1 MKPRGKQVLLGKFAF
16 PFLFFACATQSA
28 RTSTTVATESALV
41 IPPLA
46 GTVQLIQTPNPA
58 GHPEFLAAITGAHT
72 SIQMTMFHL
81 TDTKIVHALIAAQAK
96 GVDVQVIVD
105 GASLSQ
111 AKFQKSLTTL
121 KSATPPVQIRG
132 SSPAFKITHEKAMI
146 VDGSQAFITAINL
159 TGAYATT
166 RDFGLIVNDPAIVQE
181 MSSVFQADWKNAEL
195 GIGTTPALKQP
206 NLVWSPVDSED
217 RLAALVS
224 SASKT
229 VIATVENLGD
239 PKMMTA
245 FEDAAAKGATV
256 RIIVPMC
263 DQNVKPLYDYIFLS
277 RLTAKGIQA
286 KVMPYPPSS
295 SQPYMHS
302 KMILVD
308 GQRLYIGSINFSTNS
323 MTQARELGIIISP
336 SMEIKNTVQDA
347 FDYDWTA
354 AAAIPAQPPDFCP
367 VVK

>member
-1 MKPRGKQVLLGKFAF
+1 MKLREKQELIGKFAF

-28 RTSTTVATESALV
+28 RTSTLVANDSPLV
-41 IPPLA
+41 IPPLS
-46 GTVQLIQTPNPA
+46 GTVQLIQTPNPD
-58 GHPEFLAAITGAHT
+58 GHPEFLAAITSAHHT
-72 SIQMTMFHL
+72 IQMTMFHL

-111 AKFQKSLTTL
+111 EKFQKTFTTL

-132 SSPAFKITHEKAMI
+132 SSPVFKITHEKAMI
-146 VDGSQAFITAINL
+146 VDGSKAFITAINL

-166 RDFGLIVNDPAIVQE
+166 RDFGLIVNDPAIIQE
-181 MSSVFQADWKNAEL
+181 MSSVFQADWKNAEF
-195 GIGTTPALKQP
+195 GTGNTPALKQH

-217 RLAALVS
+217 KLAALVN
-224 SASKT
+224 SANKT

-245 FEDAAAKGATV
+245 FEEAAAKGATV

-277 RLTAKGIQA
+277 RLTAKGVQA
-286 KVMPYPPSS
+286 KVMPYPPSP

-308 GQRLYIGSINFSTNS
+308 GQRLYIGSVNFSTNS
-323 MTQARELGIIISP
+323 MAQARELGILISP
-336 SMEIKNTVQDA
+336 SAEIRNTIEAA
-347 FDYDWTA
+347 FDQDWNA
-354 AAAIPAQPPDFCP
+354 AAAIPAQLPDFCP
-367 VVK
+367 AGQ